1 VGVAAGAGTAKRSGL
16 GKKPEFGQAILA
28 IGLYKHPRVQYRNW
42 TDMLV
47 AASSER
53 PLAHDRLEAI
63 PGTRR

>member
-1 VGVAAGAGTAKRSGL
+1 
-16 GKKPEFGQAILA
+16 LA
-28 IGLYKHPRVQYRNW
+28 FSLYKHPPVQYRNS
-42 TDMLV
+42 TDTLV

>member
-1 VGVAAGAGTAKRSGL
+1 M
-16 GKKPEFGQAILA
+16 LA
-28 IGLYKHPRVQYRNW
+28 FGLYNHPPVQYRNW

-63 PGTRR
+63 PDTGGDLDGDLDKARAVAGDRS